1 MKKIFAILICLQ
13 GVCCAFDAQGLAQTK
28 PPAIYQVTYKEVLAA
43 QDGLYR
49 RGYLKT
55 PPNGTLDQ
63 ETLRA
68 IQRYQADNRLKETGK
83 LDFETYSHLGLVYP
97 ATGRIVE
104 RRTAQPAVQ
113 TEAKP
118 AVNPPAPAESK
129 TSVKP
134 PPVKL
139 PVRAVETASVKKTE
153 TKPRVETV
161 DTAETRTPG
170 PDVASL
176 TKGAARGLGRATA
189 RGSRGLARSAKN
201 TTGRAGNAL
210 FSRSDD
216 DLRFEVGREI
226 DDYLPTRGWPYA
238 VKGGNVTLRAPSK
251 ESPETG
257 QIVANI
263 RKIAGVKSVVVITK

>member
-13 GVCCAFDAQGLAQTK
+13 GVCCAFDAPGHAQTK
-28 PPAIYQVTYKEVLAA
+28 PPPVYRVTDKEVLAA

-55 PPNGTLDQ
+55 PPNGILDQ

-113 TEAKP
+113 TE
-118 AVNPPAPAESK
+118 SK
-129 TSVKP
+129 TAVKP